1 MRKNLFSGTKWEDQ
15 IGYSRAVKIGNTI
28 EVSGTVSVTNSG
40 EIVGENDAYLQTRFI
55 LMRIQ
60 NALESLG
67 ANIEDV
73 IRTRVYLKNVN
84 DWEKV
89 GKAHQEFFNEIKPA
103 NSIISVAG
111 MINEAYLVEIEAS
124 AVVLN

>member
-15 IGYSRAVKIGNTI
+15 MGYSRAVKIGNTI

-73 IRTRVYLKNVN
+73 IRTRVYVKNMA

-89 GKAHQEFFNEIKPA
+89 GKAHQEFFSEIKPA
-103 NSIISVAG
+103 NSLIAVAG
-111 MINEAYLVEIEAS
+111 MIDESYLVEIEAS